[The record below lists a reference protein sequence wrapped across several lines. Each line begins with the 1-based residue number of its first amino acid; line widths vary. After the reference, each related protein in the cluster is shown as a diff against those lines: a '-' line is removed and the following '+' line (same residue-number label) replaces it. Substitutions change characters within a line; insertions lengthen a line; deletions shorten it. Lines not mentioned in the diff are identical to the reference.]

1 MATDGVLCCS
11 IHVAV
16 AVVAVDAVDVDGDV
30 VHVALDVDVVD
41 VVVDVVDVVVDVV
54 DAVVDVGDVVDVAG
68 LLCSSPMAH
77 ADTNELKAP
86 AAL

>member
-1 MATDGVLCCS
+1 MATDGVLFCS

-41 VVVDVVDVVVDVV
+41 VVDDVDSADVDDVDVDIDIGVVLV
-54 DAVVDVGDVVDVAG
+54 
-68 LLCSSPMAH
+68 CSVPHTRLIIIRSP
-77 ADTNELKAP
+77 DN
-86 AAL
+86 